1 MKKFLIIILSN
12 LIIIS
17 NLSAE
22 TFTVALKKAY
32 KNNSE
37 LNAERE
43 NISISEQELKISMSS
58 YFPTITLEG
67 SKSQDET
74 DKLTNRDGSN
84 ATITDV
90 DTETKSISV
99 TQTLFDFGRGADL
112 SKSKIGI
119 NLAKAKLLKKEQDI
133 LYKTVAAYT
142 GLISANEKLEI
153 NRANIELLSRQV
165 ETDRIRL
172 ERGQISLSDVS
183 QSESSLAGAEASF
196 IQAQS
201 DLLTSKLNYE
211 NIIGPLGNAQSLD
224 KSSIISYQIPGS
236 LNSAIEQSKK
246 SNPDLIIAEMEY
258 EQSKKDTSIAR
269 SELVPTAK
277 LSLEKSY
284 SDDLSATYD
293 ERDKETLKATVTWPF
308 YSGGKNLASLN
319 KNKNIENRSRL
330 TLDSEIKQNQTNVAS
345 AWSNFQSNKSLETQ
359 KNLLLNNMI
368 KKNQTDVASAWSN
381 YQSNKS
387 LLDSV
392 RAQVNAAEI
401 ANEGI
406 VAEYNS
412 GSDRTTLEVIQSN
425 SLLLNAQI
433 SLSDSERNYI
443 LSQFNL
449 LKSIGLLNSEYLKL
463 R

>member
-1 MKKFLIIILSN
+1 MIRILLIITSFIFLLN
-12 LIIIS
+12 
-17 NLSAE
+17 NANAE
-22 TFTVALKKAY
+22 TFSAALKKAY
-32 KNNSE
+32 NDNNE

-43 NISISEQELKISMSS
+43 SLNISEQELKISMSS
-58 YFPTITLEG
+58 YLPSVTLSG
-67 SKSQDET
+67 SKSSEDT
-74 DKLTNRDGSN
+74 NKLTNQNGTD
-84 ATITDV
+84 ATISDV
-90 DTETKSISV
+90 DPTVQSLTI
-99 TQTLFDFGRGADL
+99 TQTLIDFGRGAEL

-119 NLAKAKLLKKEQDI
+119 ELAKAKLLKKEQEI
-133 LYKTVAAYT
+133 LYKSIEAYT
-142 GLISANEKLEI
+142 GLISANEKLKI
-153 NRANIELLSRQV
+153 NRSNVNLLDRQV

-172 ERGQISLSDVS
+172 ERGNISLSDVA
-183 QSESSLAGAEASF
+183 QSESSLAGAQAKL
-196 IQAQS
+196 IQAEN
-201 DLLTSKLNYE
+201 DFLTSKLNYE
-211 NIIGPLGNAQSLD
+211 NVIGTINDAEALD
-224 KSSIISYQIPGS
+224 KSSIAIVNLPNE
-236 LNSAIEQSKK
+236 LNSAIEISKK
-246 SNPDLIIAEMEY
+246 GNPDLIIAQLEY
-258 EQSKKDTSIAR
+258 EQSKKDTTSAR
-269 SELVPTAK
+269 SDLAPTAT
-277 LSLEKSY
+277 LSFDRSKT
-284 SDDLSATYD
+284 DDLSSTYD
-293 ERDKETLKATVTWPF
+293 EKEQDTLKATVTWPF
-308 YSGGKNLASLN
+308 FSGGKNYANLN
-319 KNKNIENRSRL
+319 K
-330 TLDSEIKQNQTNVAS
+330 
-345 AWSNFQSNKSLETQ
+345 NKSLETQ

-433 SLSDSERNYI
+433 SLADSERNYI

>member
-1 MKKFLIIILSN
+1 MIRILFIITSFIFLLN
-12 LIIIS
+12 
-17 NLSAE
+17 NASAE
-22 TFTVALKKAY
+22 TFSAALKKAY
-32 KNNSE
+32 NDNNE

-43 NISISEQELKISMSS
+43 SLNISEQELKISMSS
-58 YFPTITLEG
+58 YLPSVTLSG
-67 SKSQDET
+67 SKSSEDT
-74 DKLTNRDGSN
+74 NKLTNQNGTD
-84 ATITDV
+84 ATISDV
-90 DTETKSISV
+90 DPTVQSLTI
-99 TQTLFDFGRGADL
+99 TQTLIDFGRGAEL

-119 NLAKAKLLKKEQDI
+119 ELAKAKLLKKEQEI
-133 LYKTVAAYT
+133 LYKSIEAYT
-142 GLISANEKLEI
+142 GLISANEKLKI
-153 NRANIELLSRQV
+153 NKSNVNLLDRQV

-172 ERGQISLSDVS
+172 ERGNISLSDVA
-183 QSESSLAGAEASF
+183 QSESSLAGAQAKL
-196 IQAQS
+196 IQAEN
-201 DLLTSKLNYE
+201 DFLTSKLNYE
-211 NIIGPLGNAQSLD
+211 NVIGTINDTEALD
-224 KSSIISYQIPGS
+224 KSSIVIVNLPNE
-236 LNSAIEQSKK
+236 LNSAIEISKK
-246 SNPDLIIAEMEY
+246 GNPDLIIAQLEY
-258 EQSKKDTSIAR
+258 EQSKKDTTSAR
-269 SELVPTAK
+269 SDLAPTAT
-277 LSLEKSY
+277 LSFDRSKT
-284 SDDLSATYD
+284 DDLSSTYD
-293 ERDKETLKATVTWPF
+293 EKEQDTLKATVTWPF
-308 YSGGKNLASLN
+308 FSGGKNYANLN
-319 KNKNIENRSRL
+319 K
-330 TLDSEIKQNQTNVAS
+330 
-345 AWSNFQSNKSLETQ
+345 NKSLETQ

-433 SLSDSERNYI
+433 SLADSERNYI

>member
-1 MKKFLIIILSN
+1 MKKFLIFIFSFLFLASN
-12 LIIIS
+12 S
-17 NLSAE
+17 YAE
-22 TFTVALKKAY
+22 TFTEALKKAY

-74 DKLTNRDGSN
+74 DKLTNRNGSN

-133 LYKTVAAYT
+133 LYKTVEAYT

-153 NRANIELLSRQV
+153 NRANVELLSRQV

-224 KSSIISYQIPGS
+224 KNSIISYQIPGS

-258 EQSKKDTSIAR
+258 KQSKEDTSIAR

-345 AWSNFQSNKSLETQ
+345 AWSNFQSNKSL
-359 KNLLLNNMI
+359 LN
-368 KKNQTDVASAWSN
+368 
-381 YQSNKS
+381 
-387 LLDSV
+387 SV
-392 RAQVNAAEI
+392 QLQVRAAEI

-406 VAEYNS
+406 TAEYNS
-412 GSDRTTLEVIQSN
+412 GSSGRTTLEVIQSN

-433 SLSDSERNYI
+433 SLADSERNFI

-449 LKSIGLLNSEYLKL
+449 LKSIGLLNSDYLKL

>member
-1 MKKFLIIILSN
+1 MKKFLIFIFSFLFLFS
-12 LIIIS
+12 S
-17 NLSAE
+17 SYAE
-22 TFTVALKKAY
+22 TFTEALKKAY

-74 DKLTNRDGSN
+74 DKLTNRNGSN

-99 TQTLFDFGRGADL
+99 TQTLFDFSRGADL

-142 GLISANEKLEI
+142 GLITANEKLEI
-153 NRANIELLSRQV
+153 NRANVELLSRQV

-201 DLLTSKLNYE
+201 NLLTSKLNYE

-345 AWSNFQSNKSLETQ
+345 AWSNFQSNKSL
-359 KNLLLNNMI
+359 LN
-368 KKNQTDVASAWSN
+368 
-381 YQSNKS
+381 
-387 LLDSV
+387 SV
-392 RAQVNAAEI
+392 QLQVRAAEI

-406 VAEYNS
+406 TAEYNS
-412 GSDRTTLEVIQSN
+412 GSSGRTTLEVIQSN

-433 SLSDSERNYI
+433 SLADSERNFI

-449 LKSIGLLNSEYLKL
+449 LKSIGLLNSDYLKL